1 MTKRQ
6 LPTAGRVEWLH
17 SKGEVTIHRIGKP
30 LPEHR
35 RLKGPRKDF
44 LDEYEIRDHQT
55 RKILWYAHFHYPT
68 LDSPRPAFTAAHLK
82 TVEQRG
88 SGGAYEKHG
97 SLNALQS
104 IAIYRAEINHRL
116 ADALFFL

>member
-1 MTKRQ
+1 
-6 LPTAGRVEWLH
+6 
-17 SKGEVTIHRIGKP
+17 
-30 LPEHR
+30 
-35 RLKGPRKDF
+35 
-44 LDEYEIRDHQT
+44 
-55 RKILWYAHFHYPT
+55 
-68 LDSPRPAFTAAHLK
+68 LK